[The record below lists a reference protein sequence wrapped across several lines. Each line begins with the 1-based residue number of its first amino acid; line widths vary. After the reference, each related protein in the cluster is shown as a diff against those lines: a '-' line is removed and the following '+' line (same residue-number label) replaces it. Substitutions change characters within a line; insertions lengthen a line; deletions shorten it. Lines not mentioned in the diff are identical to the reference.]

1 MKECHQKL
9 LSIISSYEKLLKLD
23 PENTELI
30 SIIYITIKEDV
41 RDKSYKSENG
51 YKIYKLPKAEKND
64 EINKLLSYQKILE
77 EKDETKE
84 TKTESNTN
92 VLGLIFNYCS
102 TIQIK
107 TN

>member
-1 MKECHQKL
+1 MLKYL
-9 LSIISSYEKLLKLD
+9 LYQ
-23 PENTELI
+23 
-30 SIIYITIKEDV
+30 
-41 RDKSYKSENG
+41 
-51 YKIYKLPKAEKND
+51 
-64 EINKLLSYQKILE
+64 INKLLSYQKILE